1 MASDEKPTKAVARVM
16 MGMTREINERLRAE
30 VGKPADEVTAVTCMT
45 CHRGSAIPTIAT
57 AAAN

>member
-1 MASDEKPTKAVARVM
+1 M